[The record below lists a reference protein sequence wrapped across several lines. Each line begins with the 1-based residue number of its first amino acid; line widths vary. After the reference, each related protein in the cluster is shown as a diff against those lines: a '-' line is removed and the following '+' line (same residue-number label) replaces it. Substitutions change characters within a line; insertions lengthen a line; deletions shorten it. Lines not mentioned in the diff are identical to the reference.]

1 MAQVGA
7 TMGSLTNFARN
18 DSETVGTTSVLIA
31 EAVER
36 TGYTISNTSA
46 GGQTI
51 TLNLGFN
58 QAVANKGIPLAPGQ
72 AWVDSDGGGYLCHRG
87 VITAISSAA
96 GGTVAIM
103 ER

>member
-1 MAQVGA
+1 MPGA
-7 TMGSLTNFARN
+7 AMGSLTNYSRN
-18 DSETVGTTSVLIA
+18 DMATIGASSVKIA

-36 TGYTISNTSA
+36 QGYTITNTST

-51 TLNLGFN
+51 TINLGFN
-58 QAVANKGIPLAPGQ
+58 AAEAGKGIPLSPGQ

-87 VITAISSAA
+87 VITAVSSAA